1 MDRGLAALL
10 CAVEIVSTIRCGMSS
25 TKLPPTGGRNAPP
38 WSPLSLPVVSSAIV
52 SDQQP
57 PIDIKEPAILYYLK
71 ELADL
76 GLYGGTAGRV
86 ANAILRKEIVSLI
99 GSGVLTKVASLTKM
113 LEGQAAAKPKKVTKK
128 SKPTA
133 PPPAEQDQEEEA

>member
-1 MDRGLAALL
+1 
-10 CAVEIVSTIRCGMSS
+10 MSS
-25 TKLPPTGGRNAPP
+25 IKLPPTGGRNASP
-38 WSPLSLPVVSSAIV
+38 WSPLSLSVVSSAIV

-57 PIDIKEPAILYYLK
+57 PIDIKEQAILYYLK

-99 GSGVLTKVASLTKM
+99 GAGVLTKVAGLTKL

-128 SKPTA
+128 SQPAAT
-133 PPPAEQDQEEEA
+133 PPAEQDRDEEA